1 MKLALVMALI
11 LSGCSATNVSNRQ
24 ISAFKNDELCKA
36 LGTYNNDGP
45 TVLRLTTELERR
57 GMSINQERC
66 YALSR
71 MNMNRR
77 DYIVYGDTNNN
88 MGNLQQERNER
99 YQKQEEQQRLQTELQ
114 QQRWRDQITKG
125 ITADLIKRNQ

>member
-11 LSGCSATNVSNRQ
+11 LSGCSSTNVSNRQ

-77 DYIVYGDTNNN
+77 DYIIYGDTNNN
-88 MGNLQQERNER
+88 MGNCSKGAMNGIKSRKNSSAYRQSYSNSGGEIRLRKES
-99 YQKQEEQQRLQTELQ
+99 LQT
-114 QQRWRDQITKG
+114 
-125 ITADLIKRNQ
+125 